1 MGQFDFFKTMLT
13 VQLFWAFAVT
23 ILLYVT
29 PIATTNQLTLTQ
41 YQDGSFDLLEVKS
54 QFEGIMTSQ
63 TNIPFVNAGAL
74 IFYSGN
80 LILNLMVNFFTF
92 VPQMF
97 TIILTLIAAIIPM
110 DANLLNQ
117 LKVFITV
124 FMGIMYVIALLSFIS
139 QYRNPGGV

>member
-13 VQLFWAFAVT
+13 VQLFWAIAVT
-23 ILLYVT
+23 ILLSVT
-29 PIATTNQLTLTQ
+29 PIATTNQLSLVQ
-41 YQDGSFDLLEVKS
+41 YQNGSFDLLEVKS

-97 TIILTLIAAIIPM
+97 TILLSIIALIIPI
-110 DANLLNQ
+110 DPTLLNT
-117 LKVFITV
+117 LKLFITV